1 MLLSH
6 REDFEE
12 NSTKNYLS
20 QNLFVLVFVNQETEQ
35 ADL

>member
-6 REDFEE
+6 REDFEK
-12 NSTKNYLS
+12 NSPKNYLS